1 VFKVDVVRKLE
12 PTIHL
17 AAEIQDLAPDSLVNP
32 NLDPPQSQQWIRR
45 AISLIEAAAGQLGD
59 QEHPVQSA
67 LSEAALL
74 LRQRFQTSNVV
85 DSAAL
90 GYRPLSSR
98 ESSILRMIAH
108 GMSNKRIAQSLG
120 IAPETVKSHAK
131 NIFVKLSTRTR
142 AQAVARAES
151 MGFL

>member
-1 VFKVDVVRKLE
+1 VFKVEVVRRLQ
-12 PTIHL
+12 PNIRV
-17 AAEIQDLAPDSLVNP
+17 AAEIQDRACDGLVDS
-32 NLDPPQSQQWIRR
+32 NLDRPHSQQRMHQ
-45 AISLIEAAAGQLGD
+45 AIALIEAAVNQLGE
-59 QEHPVQSA
+59 QQHQAQSA
-67 LSEAALL
+67 LLEAALL
-74 LRQRFQTSNVV
+74 LRQQFHASNAT

-90 GYRPLSSR
+90 GYRALSSR

-142 AQAVARAES
+142 AQAVARAEWI
-151 MGFL
+151 GFL

>member
-1 VFKVDVVRKLE
+1 MFKVGVIRKLE
-12 PTIHL
+12 TNIHL
-17 AAEIQDLAPDSLVNP
+17 APEIQDLAPDGLADS
-32 NLDPPQSQQWIRR
+32 NLDPLQTRQWIRQ
-45 AISLIEAAAGQLGD
+45 AISLIEAAVGQLGD
-59 QEHPVQSA
+59 KEHPVQSA
-67 LSEAALL
+67 LSEVALL
-74 LRQRFQTSNVV
+74 LRQQFNTSNVV
-85 DSAAL
+85 DLAGL
-90 GYRPLSSR
+90 GYRALSSR

-151 MGFL
+151 IGFL